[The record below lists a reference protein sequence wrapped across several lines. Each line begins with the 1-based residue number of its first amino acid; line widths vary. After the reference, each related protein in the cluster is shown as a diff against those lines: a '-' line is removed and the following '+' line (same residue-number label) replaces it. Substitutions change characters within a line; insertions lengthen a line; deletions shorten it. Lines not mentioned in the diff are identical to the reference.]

1 MLISD
6 IISFH
11 KCVGELIMF
20 CQCIEHDIK
29 WIYAGMLKGNADN
42 NFINLQNK
50 KVTLGKAIDKL
61 EILDNSKDP
70 YLSQNDYKLLK
81 DVNKIR
87 IHWAHN
93 AYLEFIYCNSDKEYQ
108 KNFTRQARRLE
119 NDYNRL
125 KKLSDKIEKIRIEAL
140 KAYGRI

>member
-6 IISFH
+6 INLFH
-11 KCVGELIMF
+11 KNVGELIMF

-29 WIYAGMLKGNADN
+29 WIYAGMLKGDVDE
-42 NFINLQNK
+42 NFVELQRTRA
-50 KVTLGKAIDKL
+50 TLGTTIAKL
-61 EILDNSKDP
+61 ESLDNSSDP

-81 DVNKIR
+81 DVNNIR

-93 AYLEFIYCNSDKEYQ
+93 AYLEFVYCEDQEYKES
-108 KNFTRQARRLE
+108 FIRQARRLE
-119 NDYNRL
+119 NDHNRL
-125 KKLSDKIEKIRIEAL
+125 QKLSAKIEKIRLNVL

>member
-6 IISFH
+6 INLFH
-11 KCVGELIMF
+11 KNVGELIMF

-29 WIYAGMLKGNADN
+29 WIYAGMLKGDVDE
-42 NFINLQNK
+42 NFVELQRTRA
-50 KVTLGKAIDKL
+50 TLGTTIAKL
-61 EILDNSKDP
+61 ESLDNSRDP

-81 DVNKIR
+81 DVNNIR

-93 AYLEFIYCNSDKEYQ
+93 AYLEFIYCDNREYQ
-108 KNFTRQARRLE
+108 ENFIRQARRLE

-125 KKLSDKIEKIRIEAL
+125 QKLSDKIEKIRLNVL
-140 KAYGRI
+140 KVYGRI